1 MQFSTSCSP
10 FIPANTSVHRVMRQV
25 LIALIPALGMMF
37 WLFGYSVLLQL
48 LLAGSTALFA
58 EAVCLW
64 LRKRPVKA
72 HLLDLS
78 ALITAVL
85 LALAI
90 PTIAPWWISV
100 SGTLFAIIIAK
111 QVYGGLGYNPF
122 NPAMVGYVFL
132 LISFPQ
138 QMTAWQ
144 APFAFLPL
152 NDAVNVIFLGLDK
165 FDGLSSATILDS
177 IKTARSSGVLLTEMP
192 APALSYIAG
201 KGWELISLAYL
212 LGGLWLLYRKVIS
225 WHIPA
230 TVLLGLFVPASI
242 NYYIDANSASSP
254 LLHLFSGASICGAFF
269 IATDPV
275 SAATSN
281 TARLIYGALIG
292 LLIYIIRHWGGYPD
306 GIAFAVL
313 LANLAAPS
321 IDYYTRPKPASQ
333 SL

>member
-1 MQFSTSCSP
+1 M
-10 FIPANTSVHRVMRQV
+10 
-25 LIALIPALGMMF
+25 ALIPALGMMF
-37 WLFGYSVLLQL
+37 WLFGYTVLLQL
-48 LLAGSTALFA
+48 LLASSTALFA

-64 LRKRPVKA
+64 LRKRPVKV

-78 ALITAVL
+78 ALISAAL

-90 PTIAPWWISV
+90 PTIAPWWIIV
-100 SGTLFAIIIAK
+100 SGTLFASIIGK

-144 APFAFLPL
+144 APTIFLPL
-152 NDAVNVIFLGLDK
+152 EGALNIIFSESATI
-165 FDGLSSATILDS
+165 DGLSSATVLDS
-177 IKTARSSGVLLTEMP
+177 IKTARISGILLTEMP
-192 APALSYIAG
+192 TTNFSLIAG
-201 KGWELISLAYL
+201 TGWELISLAYL

-230 TVLLGLFVPASI
+230 AVLLGLLIPASI
-242 NYYIDANSASSP
+242 NYFIDTNAASSP
-254 LLHLFSGASICGAFF
+254 LLHLFSGASLCGAFF

-281 TARLIYGALIG
+281 TGRLIYGALIG
-292 LLIYIIRHWGGYPD
+292 LLTYIIRYWGGYPD

-321 IDYYTRPKPASQ
+321 IDYYLRPKPANQ
-333 SL
+333 PL